1 MVMTRLAATPD
12 GPPWHLRRHGGK
24 PSTRTRTSFEVD
36 CDRIVHSESF
46 RDLQHK
52 TQVQGLAESPAAA
65 FRTRLNHVIEVTQ
78 LAAGIASDLEVNEAL
93 ARAIALAHD
102 LGHPPFGHAGERA
115 LDHALRNHGEAEWNA
130 NTHSLAVVDEIECA
144 FIDFRGL
151 NLTWATREGVARH
164 STRFDVPVDHHWFG
178 ATPNAGIES
187 QIVDLADTLAYLSH
201 DLDDAIRDGFV
212 SLDEFSGVHDQTEA
226 LVAEATNRWS
236 SALSAWPPAEE
247 HRLVRRFIVAKLIG
261 HAIADI
267 VSATRERA
275 GELHVERPA
284 SVREAEKRTVVQ
296 SPDFEAMTQ
305 AILDLLVARY
315 YRSDQVADSDARAE
329 EIMLGLF
336 DWYLARPDLIPKRFH
351 VKNEV
356 VTVANFLASLNDVT
370 TEERAIEAGVTANP
384 AENSTARSR

>member
-1 MVMTRLAATPD
+1 MTRLAATPD

-212 SLDEFSGVHDQTEA
+212 SLDEFAGAHDQTEA

-236 SALSAWPPAEE
+236 SALSPWPPAEE